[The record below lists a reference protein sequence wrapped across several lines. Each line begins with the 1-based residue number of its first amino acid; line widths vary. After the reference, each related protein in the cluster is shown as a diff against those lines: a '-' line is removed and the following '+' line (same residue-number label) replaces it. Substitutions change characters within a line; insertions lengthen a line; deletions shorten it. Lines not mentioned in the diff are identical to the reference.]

1 MIPHDNLDGQ
11 MLYTIIENI
20 FSMLH
25 VGKLLRKADAGENR
39 KNVFIAD
46 DTLLVGLMAILCSI
60 HISCGKFKKYINHT
74 GKLIFAKSGTR
85 RPGGCRLTE
94 NGGEQRKLEW
104 PPDRIVKLA

>member
-39 KNVFIAD
+39 KNVFIING
-46 DTLLVGLMAILCSI
+46 TLLVGLMAITCSAPI
-60 HISCGKFKKYINHT
+60 LYRKFKK
-74 GKLIFAKSGTR
+74 
-85 RPGGCRLTE
+85 
-94 NGGEQRKLEW
+94 
-104 PPDRIVKLA
+104 